1 MILRAGPDSSMMSNV
16 TGIKGDHKQLLN
28 PGAYRIKTSFDF
40 SGSSPLGSIS
50 DASAA
55 GKNITRMLQH
65 VSEGR
70 NIDLLA

>member
-28 PGAYRIKTSFDF
+28 PSAYRIETSVNYSD
-40 SGSSPLGSIS
+40 SGPLGSLS

-55 GKNITRMLQH
+55 QINIIRMLQH

-70 NIDLLA
+70 NVDLLA

>member
-1 MILRAGPDSSMMSNV
+1 MILRNGPDASMMSYV
-16 TGIKGDHKQLLN
+16 TGIKGDHKQMLN
-28 PGAYRIKTSFDF
+28 PSAYRIETSVNF
-40 SGSSPLGSIS
+40 SDSSPLGSIS